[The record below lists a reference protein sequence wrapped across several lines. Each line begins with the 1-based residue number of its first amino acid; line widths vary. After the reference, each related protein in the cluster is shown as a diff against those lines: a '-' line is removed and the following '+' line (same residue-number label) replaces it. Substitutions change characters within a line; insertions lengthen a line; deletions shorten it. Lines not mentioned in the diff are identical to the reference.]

1 MGTNE
6 ETDDEAEQTRITAS
20 GPSEDA
26 EVAETRD
33 VSETPEEEVDEMVD
47 DMLEDEPDESA
58 DDSSEGNVTAGMDEE
73 DVGPNDLTATSP
85 DEVSVEELEEQEWT
99 LGQEIE
105 DQLINFKGTKF
116 LLSEPDDD
124 DVLDIIA
131 QAPGQEI
138 NPKANM
144 LKLCQAAIKAP
155 ELTASRWEHEM
166 NMSERIGLTM
176 RVSQFMGIED
186 FMDFPEGGP
195 EAQQGA

>member
-1 MGTNE
+1 MGSNE
-6 ETDDEAEQTRITAS
+6 SEAVGDSPNVSDEAEV
-20 GPSEDA
+20 E
-26 EVAETRD
+26 ETRD
-33 VSETPEEEVDEMVD
+33 VSDVPEEEVDETVD
-47 DMLEDEPDESA
+47 EMLQDESE
-58 DDSSEGNVTAGMDEE
+58 DDVSTTEDTQFVATDSEEQP
-73 DVGPNDLTATSP
+73 GPRDLTEASP

-105 DQLINFKGTKF
+105 DELIDFKGTKF
-116 LLSEPDDD
+116 LLSEPEDD

-138 NPKANM
+138 DPKANM

-155 ELTASRWEHEM
+155 ELTAQRWEHQM

-195 EAQQGA
+195 EAQAGG